1 MAEATPRVM
10 VRVRSLAMER
20 AANPPLPNPFS
31 DHHPLRS
38 ILYQLGL
45 QVPSLPPQKFLH
57 QKIGHE
63 T

>member
-1 MAEATPRVM
+1 MM

-57 QKIGHE
+57 QKIAHE